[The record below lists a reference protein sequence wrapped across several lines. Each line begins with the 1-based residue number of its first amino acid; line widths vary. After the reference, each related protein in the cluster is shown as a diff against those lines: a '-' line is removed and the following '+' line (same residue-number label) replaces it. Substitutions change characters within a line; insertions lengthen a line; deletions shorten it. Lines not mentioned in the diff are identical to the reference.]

1 MTATWLKPT
10 CGGWGPIWWNSL
22 QHDSYCWPE
31 AARRHPVVPCWGVSD
46 NDQVKTSPN
55 LAGQQLG
62 FKKRWQQKHL
72 LLTCV
77 LDVSMVGIGLAFG
90 SERETC
96 NTQVTMSVI
105 SQSNNLTNG
114 SIILLFPIKNTYN
127 SGSICACGAVR
138 GGVRLFKRRVVIG
151 YHLEQEDQS
160 VKRSRAR
167 LLLSSSGEQP
177 RYLCVFVPLRHLLF
191 LGRVR
196 SLGGSAVDRIVE
208 AVGFLLGAAG
218 GVGLHVAGQYG
229 GDGRR
234 RRRLRFDRRLC
245 RRRRCNSHNSFLQ
258 RQKRNSSHFQN
269 RASNSD
275 GHALFLSLWCC
286 AGCWRILPK
295 ELFRRAHAVMR
306 PINTRWLQMKTR
318 CKQSSL

>member
-1 MTATWLKPT
+1 MTATCLKPT
-10 CGGWGPIWWNSL
+10 CGGWGPIWWNSS

-62 FKKRWQQKHL
+62 FKRTMATKTLAAYLCSWRINGWNWFSLWFWKGDLQY
-72 LLTCV
+72 TSD
-77 LDVSMVGIGLAFG
+77 DVSSL
-90 SERETC
+90 SE
-96 NTQVTMSVI
+96 QH
-105 SQSNNLTNG
+105 SNKWFDNITV
-114 SIILLFPIKNTYN
+114 PYKNTYN

-151 YHLEQEDQS
+151 HHLQQEDQS

-167 LLLSSSGEQP
+167 LLLSSSGAQP

-208 AVGFLLGAAG
+208 AVGFLLGTAG

-229 GDGRR
+229 GDGWR

-245 RRRRCNSHNSFLQ
+245 GRRRYNSHN
-258 RQKRNSSHFQN
+258 
-269 RASNSD
+269 
-275 GHALFLSLWCC
+275 LFL
-286 AGCWRILPK
+286 
-295 ELFRRAHAVMR
+295 
-306 PINTRWLQMKTR
+306 
-318 CKQSSL
+318 